1 MKRKRQEQQNRLI
14 INSVFNFTLSASQ
27 YEAYDVRAIPLY
39 SLLTSRT
46 VHLAMSNIW
55 DQFKVEGVTIEYT
68 VNGVTTSGAINN
80 CKLFTVTDKG
90 TIGKNINFTQ
100 LSTYDTYKS
109 TACATSVSNAVPVH
123 RVEYSDSSSWIS
135 TKNTPSTPTILFGIF
150 MVPNGQATY
159 TSTISLN
166 ASFRYTVVYDKA
178 RLDNSYV
185 QTYVSPEMLLPD
197 ASSDTRRK
205 FQVDRIVVK
214 TDEGGPIQRT
224 IAEFSSSLNWEPFF
238 VPGTTKLKFARPS
251 LDNMPIDT
259 THWHMVYTYKA
270 YETTE
275 FASNELMYRTTDIK
289 VPINQP
295 EVEIDPIAGF
305 RGYVF
310 VDYLPLG
317 NYSNIYFGFY
327 DKNLL
332 TTRSSALS
340 YISTN
345 IIDFNIP
352 VK

>member
-1 MKRKRQEQQNRLI
+1 
-14 INSVFNFTLSASQ
+14 
-27 YEAYDVRAIPLY
+27 
-39 SLLTSRT
+39 
-46 VHLAMSNIW
+46 
-55 DQFKVEGVTIEYT
+55 
-68 VNGVTTSGAINN
+68 
-80 CKLFTVTDKG
+80 
-90 TIGKNINFTQ
+90 
-100 LSTYDTYKS
+100 
-109 TACATSVSNAVPVH
+109 
-123 RVEYSDSSSWIS
+123 
-135 TKNTPSTPTILFGIF
+135 

-159 TSTISLN
+159 IATISLN
-166 ASFRYTVVYDKA
+166 ASFKYTVVYDKA

-214 TDEGGPIQRT
+214 RDEGDPIMKE

-259 THWHMVYTYKA
+259 TYWNMVYTYKT

-275 FASNELMYRTTDIK
+275 FASNELMYRTTNIM

-295 EVEIDPIAGF
+295 EVEISPIPGF
-305 RGYVF
+305 KGYVF
-310 VDYLPLG
+310 VNYLPLG
-317 NYSNIYFGFY
+317 QYSNIFFGFY

-332 TTRSSALS
+332 IQRASALS